1 MATARYYLF
10 TPCCEGDHP
19 LYFQVSIVPLSPLP
33 YVYSY
38 TGPNAIDSLGHILET
53 NKCYSVTE
61 VTTTDLV
68 FVAGLF
74 PCPSELLFVAQ
85 SLLCPINPT
94 VECPCEIP
102 QNICVC
108 SRATNLDPAS
118 YTGFRYFDCNGV
130 LSYYPNLLPGETG
143 PNICLS
149 EWIGVYTPGTF
160 EYFGDCIDGNCPEN
174 ITYSVYNLEPCCG
187 GQPTMVYLINSSLN
201 NLTTYIYNSNILNG
215 NLINSTCYT
224 AREINYIGVGV
235 PPFTQVVISE
245 FLEVVEGCGDG
256 TEPYS
261 SVCELFCLPCI
272 CTRFLWTGAVSPGT
286 YSINYID
293 CNNDFQ
299 ILDIP
304 TDGVTWTD
312 KICLKYVISICP
324 SPILCWTTET
334 FGDCNIINSVYECNN
349 CYELRDC
356 TGIKDSVYTFN
367 QQVGQYVST
376 QQVIQI
382 VGDETCWRVFDTD
395 DACECA
401 VAVTVQTVFSNC
413 PSCLTPKGFKLTECT
428 TGEIQYTTTDLSDY
442 TTAIL
447 QTDCP
452 GCWTVEPID
461 IVPPSSQPVTVVAS
475 FKDCEI
481 CNSVFYELVACN
493 EILDSIVTITDLSQ
507 YVGQFIKLE
516 YCPNTCW
523 KVTITTPQEINGDV
537 IVDQN
542 FTTCSDCTDT
552 LTDCKCQSAV
562 NNLQIAKT
570 LRYLDCNSTE
580 KSTAILLPG
589 QRSEKVCALFWFTGE
604 NIIDYGSCINDAIA
618 KQFTCPVTVQ
628 PKRKVTPGYNTAV
641 CSTEYYERV
650 VCNFADWMY
659 KDVLERRYGIS
670 NCCPEELIKWEIKH
684 EMLMLDVLV
693 NPDYVCST
701 GSACNCP
708 SSCDC
713 GYISLTTK
721 NGTCPS

>member
-1 MATARYYLF
+1 MATAQYYRF
-10 TPCCEGDHP
+10 TPCCEGEHP
-19 LYFQVSIVPLSPLP
+19 VFFLVPAIELDTVPGVYNFTGSPITDFFGE
-33 YVYSY
+33 S
-38 TGPNAIDSLGHILET
+38 LET
-53 NKCYSVTE
+53 GKCYLVEQFTSGEVPPAYPFSVVIQFPDLVNSAQFTY
-61 VTTTDLV
+61 VSLQCPPDPTTT
-68 FVAGLF
+68 
-74 PCPSELLFVAQ
+74 
-85 SLLCPINPT
+85 
-94 VECPCEIP
+94 CPCVI
-102 QNICVC
+102 
-108 SRATNLDPAS
+108 L
-118 YTGFRYFDCNGV
+118 
-130 LSYYPNLLPGETG
+130 PNP
-143 PNICLS
+143 I
-149 EWIGVYTPGTF
+149 
-160 EYFGDCIDGNCPEN
+160 
-174 ITYSVYNLEPCCG
+174 YSVYSLQPCCG
-187 GQPTMVYLINSSLN
+187 GEPTIVYLIEDSLVSD
-201 NLTTYIYNSNILNG
+201 TTYIYTSAIPDG
-215 NLINSTCYT
+215 NLISSTCYT
-224 AREINYIGVGV
+224 AREINYTGVGV

-256 TEPYS
+256 DVPYS

-272 CTRFLWTGAVSPGT
+272 CTRFLWTGAVGPGT

-293 CNNDFQ
+293 CDNENQ
-299 ILDIP
+299 ILNIP

-312 KICLKYVISICP
+312 KICLKYVINVCP
-324 SPILCWTTET
+324 SPTFCWTTET
-334 FGDCNIINSVYECNN
+334 FGNCNIINGVYECNN

-367 QQVGQYVST
+367 QQVGQYVNT

-401 VAVTVQTVFSNC
+401 VAVTVQNVFSNC
-413 PSCLTPKGFKLTECT
+413 QSCLTPKGFKLTECT
-428 TGEIQYTTTDLSDY
+428 TGDIQYTTTDLSDY

-452 GCWTVEPID
+452 GCWIVEPID

-481 CNSVFYELVACN
+481 CNATFYELVDCTGN
-493 EILDSIVTITDLSQ
+493 NDSIITITDLSD
-507 YVGQFIKLE
+507 YVGTFIKLKF
-516 YCPNTCW
+516 CPDICW
-523 KVTITTPQEINGDV
+523 EVTITTPQEISGEV
-537 IVDQN
+537 IVEDSFESCSECIALITLVQCVLFTNTSN
-542 FTTCSDCTDT
+542 FSQSVNYT
-552 LTDCKCQSAV
+552 L
-562 NNLQIAKT
+562 
-570 LRYLDCNSTE
+570 
-580 KSTAILLPG
+580 P
-589 QRSEKVCALFWFTGE
+589 TGE
-604 NIIDYGSCINDAIA
+604 AFKYNLGANQTLKLCVNSWFVGSNITVTIFGECIDGE
-618 KQFTCPVTVQ
+618 CPVVPL

-659 KDVLERRYGIS
+659 KDVLEKRYGIS
-670 NCCPEELIKWEIKH
+670 NCCPEELMKWEIRH

>member
-1 MATARYYLF
+1 MANVQYYRF
-10 TPCCEGDHP
+10 TPCCEGVHP
-19 LYFQVSIVPLSPLP
+19 VFFLVPTIELDTVPG
-33 YVYSY
+33 VYNY
-38 TGPNAIDSLGHILET
+38 TGPPITDLYDNSLET
-53 NKCYSVTE
+53 GKCYLVEQFTSGQGTPSLPFSV
-61 VTTTDLV
+61 VSQFPDLV
-68 FVAGLF
+68 DKDDFDYVSRD
-74 PCPSELLFVAQ
+74 CPDS
-85 SLLCPINPT
+85 PT
-94 VECPCEIP
+94 TECPCVIP
-102 QNICVC
+102 
-108 SRATNLDPAS
+108 
-118 YTGFRYFDCNGV
+118 
-130 LSYYPNLLPGETG
+130 PNP
-143 PNICLS
+143 S
-149 EWIGVYTPGTF
+149 
-160 EYFGDCIDGNCPEN
+160 
-174 ITYSVYNLEPCCG
+174 YSVYSLQPCCG
-187 GQPTMVYLINSSLN
+187 GEPTTVYLIEDSLVSD
-201 NLTTYIYNSNILNG
+201 TTYIYTSAIPDG
-215 NLINSTCYT
+215 NLISSTCYT
-224 AREINYIGVGV
+224 ATEINYTGAGV

-256 TEPYS
+256 DVPYS

-272 CTRFLWTGAVSPGT
+272 CTRFLWTGTVGPGT

-293 CNNDFQ
+293 CNNENQ

-413 PSCLTPKGFKLTECT
+413 QSCLTPKGFKLTECT

-523 KVTITTPQEINGDV
+523 EVTITTPQEINGDV

-562 NNLQIAKT
+562 NNLQIAKA
-570 LRYLDCNSTE
+570 LRYVDCNSTE

-589 QRSEKVCALFWFTGE
+589 QRSEKVCALFWITGE
-604 NIIDYGSCINDAIA
+604 NIIDYGSCINDVIA
-618 KQFTCPVTVQ
+618 KQFTCPVPAQ

-670 NCCPEELIKWEIKH
+670 NCCPEELMKWEIKH

>member
-1 MATARYYLF
+1 MAIAQYYLF
-10 TPCCEGDHP
+10 TPCCTEDD
-19 LYFQVSIVPLSPLP
+19 LVYFQVPVVPLITLP

-38 TGPNAIDSLGHILET
+38 TGPNTIDSLGHILET

-61 VTTTDLV
+61 VITADLV
-68 FVAGLF
+68 FVADLL
-74 PCPSELLFVAQ
+74 PCPDITLFTAQ

-94 VECPCEIP
+94 IDCPCEIP

-108 SRATNLDPAS
+108 SRATNLNSGATV
-118 YTGFRYFDCNGV
+118 YRYLDCEGV
-130 LSYYPNLLPGETG
+130 LSYYPLLEIGETG
-143 PNICLS
+143 PKICLS
-149 EWIGVYTPGTF
+149 EWLGDYPEGTF
-160 EYFGDCIDGNCPEN
+160 EYFGDCIDDECPEDT
-174 ITYSVYNLEPCCG
+174 TYNVYSLQPCCG
-187 GQPTMVYLINSSLN
+187 GEPTTVYMTNNTLN
-201 NLTTYIYNSNILNG
+201 NFTTYIYTSNTLNG
-215 NLINSTCYT
+215 NLISSTCYT
-224 AREINYIGVGV
+224 TKQINYTGIGT
-235 PPFTQVVISE
+235 PPFVEVLFSE
-245 FLEVVEGCGDG
+245 FIEVVEGCGDG
-256 TEPYS
+256 DVPYS
-261 SVCELFCLPCI
+261 SVCELFCLPCT
-272 CTRFLWTGAVSPGT
+272 CTRFLWTGAVGPGT

-324 SPILCWTTET
+324 SPTVCWTTET
-334 FGDCNIINSVYECNN
+334 FGDCNIINNVYECNN

-367 QQVGQYVST
+367 QQVGQYIST

-401 VAVTVQTVFSNC
+401 VAVTVQNVFSNC
-413 PSCLTPKGFKLTECT
+413 QSCLTPKGFKLTECT
-428 TGEIQYTTTDLSDY
+428 TGDIQYTTTDLSDY

-475 FKDCEI
+475 FEDCII
-481 CNSVFYELVACN
+481 CNSVFYELVDCN
-493 EILDSIVTITDLSQ
+493 EILDPIITITDLSE

-523 KVTITTPQEINGDV
+523 EVTITTPQEINGDV
-537 IVDQN
+537 IVDQG
-542 FTTCSDCTDT
+542 FTNCLNCTIT
-552 LTDCKCQSAV
+552 ISECKCQSV
-562 NNLQIAKT
+562 TNISEIENSI
-570 LRYLDCNSTE
+570 RYIDCNGQQQSF
-580 KSTAILLPG
+580 ILEPG
-589 QRSEKVCALFWFTGE
+589 QRSDKLCVLLWLTGE
-604 NIIDYGSCINDAIA
+604 NIIDYGLCINNTITN
-618 KQFTCPVTVQ
+618 QFTCPIPEQ

-659 KDVLERRYGIS
+659 KDVLEQRYGIS
-670 NCCPEELIKWEIKH
+670 NCCPEELMKWEIRH

-721 NGTCPS
+721 NGTCSS

>member
-1 MATARYYLF
+1 MAIARYYRF
-10 TPCCEGDHP
+10 TPCCVGAHP
-19 LYFQVSIVPLSPLP
+19 AFFKVPSNALP
-33 YVYSY
+33 FLPKVYTY
-38 TGPNAIDSLGHILET
+38 AGPTVTDSMGYQLEAG
-53 NKCYSVTE
+53 KCYYVE
-61 VTTTDLV
+61 DETTTDLPW
-68 FVAGLF
+68 VAGLF
-74 PCPSELLFVAQ
+74 LCPTPDPVTLLPYIETSIEGPCPSE
-85 SLLCPINPT
+85 PT

-102 QNICVC
+102 AN
-108 SRATNLDPAS
+108 PK
-118 YTGFRYFDCNGV
+118 
-130 LSYYPNLLPGETG
+130 
-143 PNICLS
+143 
-149 EWIGVYTPGTF
+149 
-160 EYFGDCIDGNCPEN
+160 
-174 ITYSVYNLEPCCG
+174 YSVYNLQPCCG
-187 GQPTMVYLINSSLN
+187 GEPTTVYLIEDSLVSN
-201 NLTTYIYNSNILNG
+201 TTYIYTSSIPDG
-215 NLINSTCYT
+215 NLVSSTCYT
-224 AREINYIGVGV
+224 TREINYTGVGV
-235 PPFTQVVISE
+235 PPFTQVIISE

-256 TEPYS
+256 DVPYS

-272 CTRFLWTGAVSPGT
+272 CTRFLWTGAVGPGT

-293 CNNDFQ
+293 CDNENQ
-299 ILDIP
+299 ILNIP

-324 SPILCWTTET
+324 SPTLCWTTET
-334 FGDCNIINSVYECNN
+334 FGDCNIINNVYECNN

-367 QQVGQYVST
+367 QQVGQYIST

-401 VAVTVQTVFSNC
+401 VAVTVQTVFDNC
-413 PSCLTPKGFKLTECT
+413 QSCLTPKGFKLTECT

-475 FKDCEI
+475 FEDCKV
-481 CNSVFYELVACN
+481 CNSIFYELVDCN

-523 KVTITTPQEINGDV
+523 EVTITTPQEINGDV
-537 IVDQN
+537 IVDQG
-542 FTTCSDCTDT
+542 FTNCLNCTIT
-552 LTDCKCQSAV
+552 ISECKCQSV
-562 NNLQIAKT
+562 TNISEIENSI
-570 LRYLDCNSTE
+570 RYIDCNGQQQSFTLE
-580 KSTAILLPG
+580 PG
-589 QRSEKVCALFWFTGE
+589 QRSDKLCVLLWLTGE
-604 NIIDYGSCINDAIA
+604 NIIDYGLCINNTITN
-618 KQFTCPVTVQ
+618 QFTCPIPEQ

-650 VCNFADWMY
+650 VCNFADWIY
-659 KDVLERRYGIS
+659 KDVLEQRYGIS
-670 NCCPEELIKWEIKH
+670 NCCPEELIKWEIRH

-721 NGTCPS
+721 NGTCSS